1 MKYLEW
7 FIKWYDKL
15 FSGFLKAVVI
25 MLALAVLWF
34 GCIERLW
41 AVLEHK
47 QYLLEHGGLKPVLE
61 MKVGRNLKEDGIQVG
76 IIYSDRSDVREW
88 YQFIIKDNYFSP
100 RFTEHLEYKKPFAGT
115 PN

>member
-1 MKYLEW
+1 MKW
-7 FIKWYDKL
+7 FGL
-15 FSGFLKAVVI
+15 FLKWHTRAFVT
-25 MLALAVLWF
+25 ALVAIPACLLLWF

-76 IIYSDRSDVREW
+76 VIYADRPDVREW

-100 RFTEHLEYKKPFAGT
+100 RFTEHLE
-115 PN
+115 